1 MNRLP
6 GILAVASL
14 AIALPSIARAQAAP
28 TPVTVTIMAGAA
40 LPMSDLD
47 NVYNLGYD
55 IIGGVEFA
63 PRMVPFGVRGEI
75 GYTRLSA
82 ETIRMSD
89 PDLGDVTIKPKWS
102 NLSFLLNAVLGPTV
116 PAAQIRPYAV
126 AGVGYYQTSEGGTF
140 KGNLGGEEF
149 DVSGSESQGSVGFN
163 GGAGVRFQFVG
174 FASFI
179 EARYHHVLK
188 GEMAETDD
196 PNAPTRWKSAG
207 YLPIN
212 FGISLGGR

>member
-1 MNRLP
+1 MNRLL
-6 GILAVASL
+6 GTLVVASL
-14 AIALPSIARAQAAP
+14 ATALPSITYAQAAP
-28 TPVTVTIMAGAA
+28 TPVTVTVMAGAA
-40 LPMSDLD
+40 VPMGDLD
-47 NVYNLGYD
+47 NIYNLGYD
-55 IIGGVEFA
+55 IVAGVEFA

-89 PDLGDVTIKPKWS
+89 PELGDFTIKPKWS
-102 NLSFLLNAVLGPTV
+102 NLSFVLNAVLGPTV

-126 AGVGYYQTSEGGTF
+126 VGVGYYNTSEGGSF
-140 KGNLGGEEF
+140 SGGGF

-188 GEMAETDD
+188 GEIEETD
-196 PNAPTRWKSAG
+196 NFEAPTRWKSAG